1 MTVCGIA
8 RGMQDLLKVETEK
21 LARSWMQHEAGW
33 LRDYLVAG
41 VEDPR
46 LNLQSVLTRHFITRA
61 VSGDRFCHLMHEECR
76 FAAVM
81 NWLAKL
87 ARQAGQT
94 DDLAVVLH
102 SLRRASDNAEGLEI
116 PPFILHTFRL
126 LPTHIDGVNLPNY
139 VESFL
144 AGSVVQ
150 EGRAQLHEP
159 SLDTFMNLWR
169 TRWSAADTPLE
180 TDKGVGS
187 RVREE
192 AGSDESTRRA
202 RTVSVLEPACGSAN
216 EYRFLERCGL
226 PPRMQYAGF
235 DLCAKN
241 VDNARALFPGVQFS
255 VGNVFEIPA
264 AAKSFDLCC
273 VQDLFE
279 HLSLEALPI
288 AISEVCRVTRE
299 GLCLGFFNLD
309 EIREHVAR
317 PMEDYHWNTLS
328 LARLKEEFALHGFAA
343 QAIQIGSFLQQE
355 FGCHYT
361 HNPNAYTLLLRARSN
376 QGGFAKV

>member
-1 MTVCGIA
+1 MEESLRI
-8 RGMQDLLKVETEK
+8 ETEK

-46 LNLQSVLTRHFITRA
+46 LNVQSVLARHFIIRA
-61 VSGDRFCHLMHEECR
+61 VSGDRFENLMREECR
-76 FAAVM
+76 FVALM
-81 NWLAKL
+81 NWLARL
-87 ARQAGQT
+87 ARQASQS

-102 SLRRASDNAEGLEI
+102 SLRRGSDNAEGLEI
-116 PPFILHTFRL
+116 PPFVLYAFRR
-126 LPTHIDGVNLPNY
+126 LPRQIDELNLPNY
-139 VESFL
+139 VENFL

-150 EGRAQLHEP
+150 NDHAQLHEP
-159 SLDTFMNLWR
+159 SLDTFMDLWR
-169 TRWSAADTPLE
+169 ASWSAAERPMDTAKE
-180 TDKGVGS
+180 TRS
-187 RVREE
+187 RAGEE
-192 AGSDESTRRA
+192 ASPA
-202 RTVSVLEPACGSAN
+202 RMRQVSVLEPACGSAN
-216 EYRFLERCGL
+216 DYRFLERCGL
-226 PPRMQYAGF
+226 ARWIRYAGF
-235 DLCAKN
+235 DLCATN
-241 VDNARALFPGVQFS
+241 VDNAKALFPGVLFS
-255 VGNVFEIPA
+255 VGNIFEIPA
-264 AAKSFDLCC
+264 AAKTFDLCC

-343 QAIQIGSFLQQE
+343 QAIHIGSFLQQE

-361 HNPNAYTLLLRARSN
+361 HNPNAYTLLLRAQSN